1 MIKNIY
7 RKEKYIPLTK
17 FAIPKNVR
25 KISNALLDHF
35 LSIYENIFYRVLY
48 WRWKMLLLQ
57 YFSRLPSNSCG
68 KRHKII
74 EPRFVS
80 FSIFLKRY
88 LQGDQDKNSCI
99 LPPKEVISS
108 KNILDYVS
116 YHLYKCK
123 IAFWC
128 TFWSKNELK
137 TMNNGWRDIF
147 CFGTM
152 REDLTFLNIF
162 VFIQGW

>member
-1 MIKNIY
+1 M
-7 RKEKYIPLTK
+7 
-17 FAIPKNVR
+17 
-25 KISNALLDHF
+25 KISFIEYCIDVEKC
-35 LSIYENIFYRVLY
+35 YYYNIFPACLVILVG
-48 WRWKMLLLQ
+48 K
-57 YFSRLPSNSCG
+57 SN
-68 KRHKII
+68 KII

-80 FSIFLKRY
+80 FSIFLRRY
-88 LQGDQDKNSCI
+88 LQGDQDKNSC
-99 LPPKEVISS
+99 LVHPKEVISS

-128 TFWSKNELK
+128 TFGSKNELK
-137 TMNNGWRDIF
+137 TMNNGWRDRAIF
-147 CFGTM
+147 CFRTM